1 MQQQYMD
8 TLLRVERQNQKI
20 EQQLKMLSLKLRV
33 KEDFDKTIQTTM
45 ENIYHEMKLKGM
57 EIDPPK
63 VEKTEKTDEPSVES
77 EKISTGYDNL

>member
-57 EIDPPK
+57 EIPK
-63 VEKTEKTDEPSVES
+63 VEKQTKTDEPSVES